1 MNTTSNI
8 NNENLSAVVSFV
20 EIYGNANTLNRPSE
34 FPASIYTLC
43 SYILDNDKETTN
55 WKAVAD
61 MFRCFATEIS
71 NPFDK
76 VFSDAKMLAVMAY
89 DKSVTKTNVVE
100 DNIGIAYN
108 EIISRVKTLK
118 KACTDVLMEKCNK

>member
-1 MNTTSNI
+1 
-8 NNENLSAVVSFV
+8 
-20 EIYGNANTLNRPSE
+20 
-34 FPASIYTLC
+34 
-43 SYILDNDKETTN
+43 
-55 WKAVAD
+55 

-76 VFSDAKMLAVMAY
+76 VFSDAQILVVMAY

-118 KACTDVLMEKCNK
+118 KACADVLMEKCNK